1 MNIINVFGR
10 NFARLGINEPN
21 CNLLFSRP
29 KIEKYFHTEG
39 KMKDNIKWDVKMK
52 PIAMFVCEVKY
63 LYNER
68 VI

>member
-1 MNIINVFGR
+1 MYFEEIFQDLESV
-10 NFARLGINEPN
+10 
-21 CNLLFSRP
+21 NLIVIFFFSRP

-52 PIAMFVCEVKY
+52 PIATFVCKVRY